1 MLPLLLTRL
10 YLLVDLFL
18 SVWTSVSGRV
28 SVVCHPP
35 LSSARRRGRASL
47 HGTSYPSD
55 WNQIDRPYQFTLQE
69 EVPGWRGG
77 SCKISGSCEFT
88 IKQPLTSQKASWYG
102 LCSWHR
108 GVFFYFHTQTR
119 THPRSCSSLVNHIH
133 LYTSVSDTTAPLSCV
148 KATGLD
154 CWKWTW
160 NTCRL

>member
-69 EVPGWRGG
+69 EVPG
-77 SCKISGSCEFT
+77 
-88 IKQPLTSQKASWYG
+88 
-102 LCSWHR
+102 
-108 GVFFYFHTQTR
+108 
-119 THPRSCSSLVNHIH
+119 
-133 LYTSVSDTTAPLSCV
+133 
-148 KATGLD
+148 
-154 CWKWTW
+154 
-160 NTCRL
+160 